1 MTRAEQRVIEN
12 IVDTR
17 PRIYGWQ
24 ESIEREQERVVA
36 DLISPAKTIVKK
48 LIALDNMRVDLC
60 NLKVLYEFI
69 KRRLGECTDRIFGEP
84 TGAPHS
90 AYETAKKQVELSGY
104 TLERAKN
111 EFDYLFAKL
120 KRKRRASRGCI
131 AASAAGADRLTVG

>member
-1 MTRAEQRVIEN
+1 MTRAERRVIEN
-12 IVDTR
+12 IVETR

-36 DLISPAKTIVKK
+36 DLISPAKAIVKK
-48 LIALDNMRVDLC
+48 LIAVDLC

-69 KRRLGECTDRIFGEP
+69 KRGLGECTDRIFGEP
-84 TGAPHS
+84 DGAPHS